1 MSIIQGFL
9 IMSGVAF
16 WLLLLFI
23 TILYLKELYDEWR
36 LKRIFRKY
44 NEKIDKTQK
53 GE

>member
-23 TILYLKELYDEWR
+23 SILYLKEAYNEWR
-36 LKRIFRKY
+36 LKRIFEKY
-44 NEKIDKTQK
+44 YGKIDKAQK
-53 GE
+53 G